1 MHRTFIIHII
11 ALLTIL
17 MGATELHAENRGVPF
32 IRNFAATEYKAH
44 NRNFDVA
51 CDDYGSVYFANFEAL
66 LYYDGATWRKLYT
79 PGISRITRV
88 VFDKK
93 RQRIWVGGFNV
104 FGYLKADKQGCL
116 KMHLLASDAGKQR
129 IGEVDMI
136 RLWGKDVYFHTA
148 DNNFFILDKNE
159 RIKLFRGDA
168 SFIDLDMASV
178 SLEHTGGINLQMLK
192 EGGLIVSSGTRKR
205 FISEA
210 DGLCTSSI
218 NFVMYDRNHKVWGA
232 TNHGVFE
239 IEIPSP
245 YSHLTEGQGLRGEV
259 YSINQIGQTIY
270 VGTLQGT
277 YSIVNGKV
285 TQLPG
290 MDVACW
296 ELKPSGKNEL
306 IASTT
311 KGLYSITQNGVRQIT
326 TYNTMSCCQA
336 HDGGFYTSELDAIYY
351 IKGNVRKRIAPVQKG
366 AQMQIISNT
375 LKVETINGE
384 VWSIDIVGK
393 SNPRM
398 TRSAEDIS
406 EPKIDYT
413 DALGRRW
420 LTDPEGRDLAMI
432 DNGLRSRLSQWA
444 HPIAHRTLNAVFC
457 GKDNNLWVGGDFGVI
472 NCDLTMTNGV
482 EIKKEPVYIRQ
493 ITISGDSVIWGG
505 YSEKGLKPLTS
516 IKDIDL
522 EPDCRN
528 ITIDFSTRFNSLI
541 TPTQYRY
548 RINGN
553 RWSPW
558 STETRAHFNNVAR
571 GTSTFEVEAMDLF
584 GNISKPATVQWHIKY
599 PFYMRWWA
607 NLIYLII
614 IGLLIRAVVIYR
626 MKKLERDNAQLESIV
641 NKRTAELSNALD
653 DLQRTQ
659 ADLVRMERTAT
670 AGKLTQGLIDRIL
683 NPINYINNF
692 SKLTCGLAK
701 DLHEDILDEKDNMSE
716 DNYDDCEDIIDMM
729 TTNLTKIE
737 EHGTNATRTLRAME
751 AMLNTQVGTM
761 RKTDVAKL
769 CRQLAEVEHEYYKKS
784 IEECHITFTTN
795 IPDDEIIREI
805 DPESIN
811 NVLKAIISNAFYA
824 VVKKYQREPYDAQVE
839 LRLAKLGENH
849 IEIIVHDN
857 GVGIEEAI
865 QQKVFD
871 PFFTTKTT
879 GEAAGVGLYLAREII
894 QDHKGTITVE
904 SQKDTFT
911 NFIIS
916 L

>member
-1 MHRTFIIHII
+1 MHKTFIIYIV

-32 IRNFAATEYKAH
+32 IRNFSATDYKAH

-51 CDDYGSVYFANFEAL
+51 CDDYGTVYFANFEAL
-66 LYYDGATWRKLYT
+66 LYWDGATWRKLYS

-104 FGYLKADKQGCL
+104 FGYLKADKQGRL
-116 KMHLLASDAGKQR
+116 QMHLLASDTDKRR

-136 RLWGKDVYFHTA
+136 RLRKKDVFFHTT
-148 DNNFFILDKNE
+148 DNTFYKLDENE
-159 RIKLFRGDA
+159 KIKVFRGDG
-168 SFIDLDMASV
+168 SFINLDMTSV
-178 SLEHTGGINLQMLK
+178 SLEYTGGINLKMLK
-192 EGGLIVSSGTRKR
+192 EGGLEVSDATHKR

-218 NFVMYDRNHKVWGA
+218 NFVMYDRSHKVWGA

-259 YSINQIGQTIY
+259 YTINQIGSTIY
-270 VGTLQGT
+270 AGTLQGT
-277 YSIVNGKV
+277 YTIINGKV

-296 ELKPSGKNEL
+296 ELKPNGKNEL

-326 TYNTMSCCQA
+326 PYNTMACCPAPQ
-336 HDGGFYTSELDAIYY
+336 GGFYTSELDAIYY

-366 AQMQIISNT
+366 AHMQIIGNM

-384 VWSIDIVGK
+384 VWNIDIKGK
-393 SNPRM
+393 TNPRL
-398 TRSAEDIS
+398 TRSAEDIT

-420 LTDPEGRDLAMI
+420 ITDPEGKDLAVI
-432 DNGLRSRLSQWA
+432 NNGSRISQWA
-444 HPIAHRTLNAVFC
+444 RPIAHRALNAVFC
-457 GKDNNLWVGGDFGVI
+457 GKENSLWVGGDFGII
-472 NCDLTMTNGV
+472 NCDLSMTADKAI
-482 EIKKEPVYIRQ
+482 EKEPTYIRQ
-493 ITISGDSVIWGG
+493 IIINSDSVIWGG
-505 YSEKGLKPLTS
+505 YSEKGLKPLS
-516 IKDIDL
+516 AIKDIDL
-522 EPDCRN
+522 SSDCRN
-528 ITIDFSTRFNSLI
+528 ITIDFSTRYNSLVM
-541 TPTQYRY
+541 PTRYRY

-553 RWSPW
+553 RWSAW
-558 STETRAHFNNVAR
+558 STETRVHFNNVAR
-571 GTSTFEVEAMDLF
+571 GTSTFEVEAIDLF
-584 GNISKPATVQWHIKY
+584 GNISKPATVQWHINY

-607 NLIYLII
+607 NIIYIII
-614 IGLLIRAVVIYR
+614 IGLLIRAVIIYR

-701 DLHEDILDEKDNMSE
+701 DLREDIEEEKENMSE
-716 DNYDDCEDIIDMM
+716 DNYEDCEDIIDMM

-751 AMLNTQVGTM
+751 AMLNTQVGTL
-761 RKTDVAKL
+761 RQYDVAGML
-769 CRQLAEVEHEYYKKS
+769 RQLAEVEREYYKRS
-784 IEECHITFTTN
+784 IEECHIAFTTK
-795 IPDDEIIREI
+795 IPDGEIFHEI

-811 NVLKAIISNAFYA
+811 NVMKAIISNAFYA

-839 LRLAKLGENH
+839 LRLARLGENH

-904 SQKDTFT
+904 SLKDNYT